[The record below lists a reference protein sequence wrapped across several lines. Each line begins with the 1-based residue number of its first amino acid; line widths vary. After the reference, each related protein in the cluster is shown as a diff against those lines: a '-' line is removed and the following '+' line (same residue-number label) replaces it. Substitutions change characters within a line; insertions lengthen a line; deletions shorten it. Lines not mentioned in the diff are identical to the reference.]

1 MRPGNAGVQRRFVRY
16 ISHEIRIPLNAV
28 CMGLELLWDKVT
40 TGGSSEVLLEVVN
53 DSMTSCDNAVL
64 VLNDLLTFDKM
75 ERGALLLELETV
87 DVMSLIRSTVQPF
100 FVQVYHVLPSV
111 SKSQT
116 NLTVNR
122 LES

>member
-1 MRPGNAGVQRRFVRY
+1 
-16 ISHEIRIPLNAV
+16 
-28 CMGLELLWDKVT
+28 MGLELLWDEVT
-40 TGGSSEVLLEVVN
+40 TGASSEVLLEVVN
-53 DSMTSCDNAVL
+53 DSMTSCDNAVV
-64 VLNDLLTFDKM
+64 VLNNLLTFDKM

-100 FVQVYHVLPSV
+100 FVQVLHVLPSV

-116 NLTVNR
+116 NLTANR

>member
-1 MRPGNAGVQRRFVRY
+1 
-16 ISHEIRIPLNAV
+16 
-28 CMGLELLWDKVT
+28 MGLELLWDEVT
-40 TGGSSEVLLEVVN
+40 TGASSEVLLKVVN

-100 FVQVYHVLPSV
+100 FVQVLHVLPSV

-116 NLTVNR
+116 NLTANR